1 MTRDSIHNTTFFYCT
16 ILYCIY
22 IYFETKVRHTSAKAH
37 EIVDHLTKL
46 CQLERRFHSRESII
60 HLFTFLFRSN
70 FSCCYL
76 KVEVLEVPNLPGEI
90 NLSPQLPIILSL
102 SLSLS
107 LTKAWVSLSLSL
119 SRRLTKDFMRAQVST
134 KFIFTIFSHSVP
146 GIF

>member
-46 CQLERRFHSRESII
+46 CQLERRFHNRESII
-60 HLFTFLFRSN
+60 HLFTFLFLSN

-102 SLSLS
+102 SLS
-107 LTKAWVSLSLSL
+107 
-119 SRRLTKDFMRAQVST
+119 
-134 KFIFTIFSHSVP
+134 P
-146 GIF
+146 